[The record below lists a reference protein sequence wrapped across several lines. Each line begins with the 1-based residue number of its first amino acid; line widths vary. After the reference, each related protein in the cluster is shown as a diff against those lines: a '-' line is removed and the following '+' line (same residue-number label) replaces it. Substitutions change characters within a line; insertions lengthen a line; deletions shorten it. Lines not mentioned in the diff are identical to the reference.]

1 MIKWYIWA
9 VFKTTVGTFLSEVIR
24 SNTVLPIHWDFSS
37 FTGNPILN
45 QPLSCS
51 SPLTE
56 NLGVE
61 PVGQRRGVIM
71 SYHVLSYVM
80 AKIPVSMRFMYVQ
93 TQHSKE
99 KWPVLSFTSMIYL
112 LKMVTL
118 KFANCEITR
127 GYYPFFLPSASNLLL
142 QRHAT
147 QWSHLCRRV
156 S

>member
-1 MIKWYIWA
+1 MINWYLWA
-9 VFKTTVGTFLSEVIR
+9 VFKTIVGTFLSEVMR
-24 SNTVLPIHWDFSS
+24 SNTVLSIHWDFSS
-37 FTGNPILN
+37 FTGNPVLN
-45 QPLSCS
+45 QSVSCS

-71 SYHVLSYVM
+71 SYHVLPYVM
-80 AKIPVSMRFMYVQ
+80 AKIPISVRFMYVQ

-99 KWPVLSFTSMIYL
+99 KWPFLSFTSMIYL

-127 GYYPFFLPSASNLLL
+127 SYPFFLPSASNLLF
-142 QRHAT
+142 QRHAA